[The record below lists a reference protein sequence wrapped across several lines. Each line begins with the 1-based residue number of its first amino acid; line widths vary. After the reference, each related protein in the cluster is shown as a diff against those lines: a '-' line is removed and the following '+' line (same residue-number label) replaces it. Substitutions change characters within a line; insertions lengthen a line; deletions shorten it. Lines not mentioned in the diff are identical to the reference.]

1 MRFCTWLGGEIG
13 GTGSDAGRRRSCSV
27 FTSSSVSVLA
37 ALAVVDAWLTNLP
50 EPTPQTCMIT
60 AGAIAGKV
68 FCDNDSEALGL
79 RSMCGLFNNGKNGI
93 QTGVGRYSQVNNNNV
108 GRDVSMVITGRS

>member
-1 MRFCTWLGGEIG
+1 MKSAAQDPMQADEDPVASLQAPLLAF
-13 GTGSDAGRRRSCSV
+13 
-27 FTSSSVSVLA
+27 LA